1 MIGFMVS
8 KINDNSGGRIM
19 TGKLLLHFWREG
31 NPWEREVDISRPA
44 VLLLTGFLLPLAL
57 DSLCFFRTH
66 QASFPVG
73 KDRNRWR
80 TGYVEKGE
88 VVLGV

>member
-1 MIGFMVS
+1 M
-8 KINDNSGGRIM
+8 
-19 TGKLLLHFWREG
+19 
-31 NPWEREVDISRPA
+31 DISRPA
-44 VLLLTGFLLPLAL
+44 VLLLTGFLLPLAS
-57 DSLCFFRTH
+57 DSVCFFKTH
-66 QASFPVG
+66 QASFPMG